1 MHLRGEVLKA
11 AKSGRRRNWRAGP
24 LTNPLESRPINLVE
38 INQRNAIFKSVEHG
52 IFART
57 CNGLAVIG
65 YWS

>member
-1 MHLRGEVLKA
+1 VHLRGEVLKA
-11 AKSGRRRNWRAGP
+11 AEIQGGVATGA

-38 INQRNAIFKSVEHG
+38 INQRNAMFKSVELG